1 MKKLSS
7 GFLLTALSIWRKSKS
22 LGSIWITL
30 LVSQFFNV
38 KLNRF
43 NIKAVYKSP
52 QYEKLGY
59 DLIID
64 QLIKQGY
71 PSKLANYSFDS
82 SFVVRGLLFDR
93 KMGNLLKIDGFGN
106 ILVAWHGFSP
116 LNYDKLR
123 DSYPNKFINK
133 VTKASL
139 GQFNRFKED
148 SERFF
153 VYNTLFNLPEIYVM
167 AVMIDMY
174 QKLEEYDCTEKGF
187 KHREEQIE
195 ITYNLIFNDVREVRT
210 IHLIFAL

>member
-1 MKKLSS
+1 MEKIKIF
-7 GFLLTALSIWRKSKS
+7 GFDMDY
-22 LGSIWITL
+22 TL
-30 LVSQFFNV
+30 
-38 KLNRF
+38 
-43 NIKAVYKSP
+43 AVYKSP

-64 QLIKQGY
+64 HLIKQGY

-133 VTKASL
+133 VRKMIFQPSNAFRRTAS
-139 GQFNRFKED
+139 GSSSTTRF
-148 SERFF
+148 S
-153 VYNTLFNLPEIYVM
+153 
-167 AVMIDMY
+167 
-174 QKLEEYDCTEKGF
+174 
-187 KHREEQIE
+187 
-195 ITYNLIFNDVREVRT
+195 IFPKST
-210 IHLIFAL
+210 SWL